1 MKNCNLN
8 EKKWI
13 IMIFFTFVISTKN
26 SREKARTKYRKLT
39 EEEKKILR
47 EKMDEIDAIIY
58 LKKTR
63 ES

>member
-26 SREKARTKYRKLT
+26 SRKKARTKYRELT

>member
-1 MKNCNLN
+1 
-8 EKKWI
+8 
-13 IMIFFTFVISTKN
+13 MIFFTFVISTKN
-26 SREKARTKYRKLT
+26 SREKAGTKYRELT

>member
-1 MKNCNLN
+1 
-8 EKKWI
+8 
-13 IMIFFTFVISTKN
+13 MIFFTFEISTKN
-26 SREKARTKYRKLT
+26 SREKARTKYRELT

>member
-1 MKNCNLN
+1 
-8 EKKWI
+8 
-13 IMIFFTFVISTKN
+13 MIFFTFVISTKN
-26 SREKARTKYRKLT
+26 SREKARTKYRELT
-39 EEEKKILR
+39 EEEEKILR